1 VNPDDLLAQATCA
14 VLSGSPAT
22 TTPKAIGTAW
32 LASATGYLLTAGHVV
47 QDWHAGD
54 DVWVRFTDTDPVAA
68 TLYQAKFDK
77 AQALDFALLQLR
89 EPTSRTPLP
98 IQLVAHLQGE
108 VLVRGYGSNLPK
120 AQSGTTA
127 PAGLVYLRSESRENY
142 YFPYRSRQLS
152 APGYSGAAVYSTS
165 AGAVVAL
172 QTEAKEN
179 DEIVLAMPLVRI
191 TDYWQELVTLAHPAP
206 RGRCVLLVPAA
217 RGAAGVQALLD
228 DIIRPVVQGML
239 NLDIYVSTV
248 GATTKDD
255 LAELEKAD
263 VVIADATDDDQNVT
277 YELTVAQGIGT
288 PDVVF
293 VEPGRQRPNMPF
305 TAVELDLHDP
315 ARARETLTARLLSVR
330 AVFEA
335 LGETATSNPITD
347 FFRAPLTQVSAAN
360 ALSLGYYLN
369 FVRPVGY
376 ELIGAAAGIP
386 TRISV
391 DGRDLD
397 ADRAGRVNLTVVVPD
412 RLRQA
417 NDGYIDRH
425 VRAAGRAVRAQIHGR
440 GWSRPRTMMALPQPD
455 DDGVTH
461 LLDVFPTTTAT
472 LIEAI
477 DQRLGISEPSQRS
490 VTAWPAI
497 ERKEIDRFASGLV
510 RRIRTDGYELGGR
523 ALRDV
528 CTVAGAAAMFTG
540 LPDA

>member
-1 VNPDDLLAQATCA
+1 MDPDDLLAQATCA
-14 VLSGSPAT
+14 VLSGPPDTASD
-22 TTPKAIGTAW
+22 AIATAW
-32 LASATGYLLTAGHVV
+32 LASSTGYLLTAGHVV
-47 QDWHAGD
+47 NDRHAGD
-54 DVWVRFTDTDPVAA
+54 DVWVRFLDAEPVVT
-68 TLYQAKFDK
+68 TLDQAVFDK
-77 AQALDFALLQLR
+77 AHALDFALLKLR

-108 VLVRGYGSNLPK
+108 VSVRGYGSNLPK
-120 AQSGTTA
+120 AQSGATA
-127 PAGLVYLRSESRENY
+127 PAGLVYLRGESRQNY

-152 APGYSGAAVYSTS
+152 APGYSGAAVYSAS

-172 QTEAKEN
+172 QTEAREN

-191 TDYWQELVTLAHPAP
+191 TEYWQELVSLAHPAP
-206 RGRCVLLVPAA
+206 RGRCVLLVPAS
-217 RGAAGVQALLD
+217 RGADGVRALLD

-239 NLDIYVSTV
+239 NLDVYVSTV
-248 GATTKDD
+248 GETTHDD

-263 VVIADATDDDQNVT
+263 VVIADVTDDDQNVT

-293 VEPGRQRPNMPF
+293 VELGRQRSNMPF
-305 TAVELDLHDP
+305 TAVELDLHHP
-315 ARARETLTARLLSVR
+315 ARARETLTARLLAVR

-376 ELIGAAAGIP
+376 ELLAAAAGVP
-386 TRISV
+386 TRIAV

-397 ADRAGRVNLTVVVPD
+397 AARTERVSLTVVVPD

-425 VRAAGRAVRAQIHGR
+425 VRAAGRAVPAQIHGR
-440 GWSRPRTMMALPQPD
+440 GWSRPRTMMALPHPD
-455 DDGVTH
+455 DSGVTH

-477 DQRLGISEPSQRS
+477 DQRLRISDPAQRS

-510 RRIRTDGYELGGR
+510 RRIRTDGYDLGGR
-523 ALRDV
+523 TLRDV
-528 CTVAGAAAMFTG
+528 CTVSGAAAMFAG
-540 LPDA
+540 LPD